1 MIKRKPLTAL
11 KDLAARAG
19 RWLGLAAPPTLH
31 TSAIASDPFD
41 EMAWRD
47 TYEQAG
53 ALRDLAYDLADRHDH
68 TDDLLRDVWSAA
80 YKAAPQL
87 RPSSDMD
94 RSSLLNHR
102 VVSALLGSADF
113 TQLRN
118 NTVGDPYAAAMA
130 VLAQSASLRAMLEET
145 RQAQQAAQAA
155 EDARQLAAQAAHA
168 VQDALQAAAAAAS
181 DGDGGGGGGDAGVP
195 DGAEQ
200 QVAAAIAAAEAA
212 DQAAAQA
219 DVDAHAALAEAGP
232 RIDAAARA
240 AAAEAAQ
247 QASDEADVLAAWGVQ
262 AGQLQRMSFEERSQL
277 AQRLAGNRLAEFAAL
292 IGRFRAVAKGE
303 RASKVRGA
311 PGELVGVTLG
321 DDLSRLVP
329 SELAALAVAPLR
341 ADFVSRLAER
351 RLMTYETR
359 GEDIAGEGAIIACVD
374 CSGSMESKDGGDVSR
389 EAWAKACALALLD
402 QARASRRTFVGVL
415 FASAEQVEVFTFR
428 EGRADL
434 EQVLAFAERFF
445 GGGTSFQAPLDAA
458 ADVLQGQYD
467 GDGTRHGDIVL
478 ITDGECGVDDDWMA
492 QWRRRKALLGHRVF
506 GVTVTTRPSPVLEEL
521 CDTVRTVTDLADLD
535 TAADLF
541 RLI

>member
-80 YKAAPQL
+80 YKAAPQP
-87 RPSSDMD
+87 RPSSEME
-94 RSSLLNHR
+94 RSRLLNHR

-113 TQLRN
+113 TQLRTH
-118 NTVGDPYAAAMA
+118 TVGDPYAAAMA
-130 VLAQSASLRAMLEET
+130 VLAQSAALRAMLEET

-168 VQDALQAAAAAAS
+168 VQDALQAAAAAAA
-181 DGDGGGGGGDAGVP
+181 DGDSGGGVP

-200 QVAAAIAAAEAA
+200 QVAAAIAAAETA

-247 QASDEADVLAAWGVQ
+247 QASDEADVLAGWGVQ

-277 AQRLAGNRLAEFAAL
+277 AQRLAGNRLAEFASL
-292 IGRFRAVAKGE
+292 IGRFRAMAKGE

-321 DDLSRLVP
+321 DDLCRLVP
-329 SELAALAVAPLR
+329 SELAALAVPPLR
-341 ADFVSRLAER
+341 GDFVSRLAER

-374 CSGSMESKDGGDVSR
+374 CSGSMKSKDGSGVTR

-415 FASAEQVEVFTFR
+415 FANAQQVEVFTFR

-434 EQVLAFAERFF
+434 EQVLEFAERFF

-478 ITDGECGVDDDWMA
+478 ITDGECGVDDEWMT

-506 GVTVTTRPSPVLEEL
+506 GVAVAVRPSPALEEL
-521 CDTVRTVTDLADLD
+521 CDSVRTVTDLADLD